1 MKLYFSILA
10 LLSFVYASAQEQD
23 SIPELTSQ
31 KKVWTLEECLEYA
44 VLNNITIKDAQ
55 YSKETS
61 DVTYKQSKD
70 NRLPNLSGSAS
81 QSFTNG
87 QSIDPIT
94 SAFVNQQIHSTS
106 MGLNTSVTLFQG
118 SQLNNQIKQNKLLV
132 DQNSLYVEEA
142 KNNII
147 LSVTEAYL
155 QALYAKEG
163 IIVAEKNLE
172 ASTSEAETAKARFDA
187 GSIAMQDY
195 TDAVSQEA
203 TNKYN
208 LISAKNSYAQQV
220 IVIKQLLE
228 LTPADT
234 FDVVSPDTE
243 NYNTPILPNKME
255 VYHAALGYLP
265 EYQAAELG
273 TEVSEKELDIA
284 KGAYLPTLSLSGS
297 LGTGFTS
304 VQDLNFADQINGNF
318 NQRVGL
324 TLTIPIFNRNQTKA
338 SVQKAEIAIDQSKI
352 QEQTVRKEIYQKI
365 ETAYQNAVATQEQLV
380 AAKASSS
387 AAEES
392 YKLAQKKYELGALSA
407 TDLVISQNTYTNAQ
421 QNYLQAKYLNILY
434 TQLLEFYQGNDI
446 KI

>member
-10 LLSFVYASAQEQD
+10 LLSFVFASAQELD
-23 SIPELTSQ
+23 SIPEVASQ

-118 SQLNNQIKQNKLLV
+118 NQLNNQIQQNKLLV

-228 LTPADT
+228 LTPTDT
-234 FDVVSPDTE
+234 FDVVSPDTD
-243 NYNTPILPNKME
+243 NYTTPIIPNKLE
-255 VYHAALGYLP
+255 IYNAALGYLP
-265 EYQAAELG
+265 EYKAAELG

-297 LGTGFTS
+297 LGSGYTS
-304 VQDLNFADQINGNF
+304 VQDLNFNDQINGNF
-318 NQRVGL
+318 NQRVGV

-338 SVQKAEIAIDQSKI
+338 SVQKAQIAIDQSEI

-380 AAKASSS
+380 AAEASSS
-387 AAEES
+387 AAAES

-421 QNYLQAKYLNILY
+421 QNYLQAKYLNLLY